1 MVQIQDYTINNAITV
16 PVNTLQND
24 EKGKYVMVAVKE
36 NGKMIAKKKIVVV
49 GEFYGDKLEV
59 KSGLQAGDMVIT
71 EGYQSLYDGQ
81 VITTSVK

>member
-1 MVQIQDYTINNAITV
+1 
-16 PVNTLQND
+16 
-24 EKGKYVMVAVKE
+24 
-36 NGKMIAKKKIVVV
+36 MIAKKKVVIV